1 MQVTETLAEGLKRQF
16 KVTLPAQELDQK
28 LDQRLRQLG
37 ATARLPGFRPG
48 KVPLPLLKKR
58 YGGSLL
64 GEILEQAVQDSSS
77 RAMAERGL
85 RAATMPKIEITAFAE
100 GKDLEY
106 TLALE
111 LLPEI
116 QPIDFS
122 TLQLERLKVD
132 VTDEEVDKSVERI
145 HERSR
150 RNEPVDPPRPAASGD
165 TVMID
170 FEGKVDGEVF
180 PGGEAKDFP
189 LELGSGRFIPGFE
202 DQLVG
207 AGTGE
212 NRTVTV
218 TFPTDYPAEKLAGK
232 DAAFA
237 VTIKEVRAPVTVPL
251 DDEFAKTLGVEN
263 VETLR
268 RSVREQIERDYAGA
282 ARMKLKRAL
291 LDKLAEA
298 HHFTVP
304 DGMIEGEFES
314 IWKQASEA
322 KERGMLEPELAAK
335 SEDELKAEYR
345 GIAERRVRLGL
356 LLSEVGRLNNIQVSE
371 DELKRAMIEEARRY
385 PGQERQVIEHFRKN
399 RDAMDGLRAPI
410 FEEKVVDFIVEMA
423 TVSDRKVTSAELFA
437 EEDDKPAAA

>member
-85 RAATMPKIEITAFAE
+85 RAATVPKIEITAFAE

-116 QPIDFS
+116 KPIDFG
-122 TLQLERLKVD
+122 TLALERLKAD
-132 VTDEEVDKSVERI
+132 VTDEEVDQSVERI
-145 HERSR
+145 RERSR
-150 RNEPVDPPRPAASGD
+150 RTEPVSPPRPAATGD

-170 FEGKVDGEVF
+170 FEGKVDGEAF
-180 PGGEAKDFP
+180 AGGEAKDFP
-189 LELGSGRFIPGFE
+189 LELGTGRFIPGFE

-207 AGTGE
+207 ANAGE
-212 NRTVTV
+212 SRTVAV

-232 DAAFA
+232 EAAFA

-251 DDEFAKTLGVEN
+251 DDEFAKTLGVDSLEA
-263 VETLR
+263 LR
-268 RSVREQIERDYAGA
+268 RTVREQIERDYAAA
-282 ARMKLKRAL
+282 ARLKLKRKL

-304 DGMIEGEFES
+304 DGMVDGEFDA

-322 KERGMLEPELAAK
+322 KERGALEPELAAK

-399 RDAMDGLRAPI
+399 REAMDGLRAPI
-410 FEEKVVDFIVEMA
+410 FEEKVIDFIVEMA
-423 TVSDRKVTSAELFA
+423 TVQDRKVTPAELFA
-437 EEDDKPAAA
+437 DDDDKPAAV

>member
-28 LDQRLRQLG
+28 LDQRLRQIG

-58 YGGSLL
+58 YGGSLM

-85 RAATMPKIEITAFAE
+85 RAATQPKIEITAFGE
-100 GKDLEY
+100 GTGLEY

-116 QPIDFS
+116 KPVDFGA
-122 TLQLERLKVD
+122 LELERLKAEVSDEDVD
-132 VTDEEVDKSVERI
+132 QNVGRI
-145 HERSR
+145 HQRSQR
-150 RNEPVDPPRPAASGD
+150 TEPVTSPRPAAAGD
-165 TVMID
+165 TVVID
-170 FEGKVDGEVF
+170 FKGTLDGEAF
-180 PGGEAKDFP
+180 AGGEATDFP
-189 LELGSGRFIPGFE
+189 LELGSNRFIPGFE

-207 AGTGE
+207 AGAGE
-212 NRTVTV
+212 SREVTV
-218 TFPTDYPAEKLAGK
+218 TFPADYPAEKLAGK
-232 DAAFA
+232 EAKFA
-237 VTIKEVRAPVTVPL
+237 VTIKELRALATVPL
-251 DDEFAKTLGVEN
+251 DDEFAKSLGLDNLEA
-263 VETLR
+263 LR
-268 RSVREQIERDYAGA
+268 RTVREQLERDYGSA
-282 ARMKLKRAL
+282 ARLKLKRQL
-291 LDKLAEA
+291 LDKLAET

-304 DGMIEGEFES
+304 EGMIEAEFES
-314 IWKQASEA
+314 IWKQAAEA

-345 GIAERRVRLGL
+345 SIAERRVRLGL
-356 LLSEVGRLNNIQVSE
+356 LLSEVGRLNNIQVNE
-371 DELKRAMIEEARRY
+371 DEVKRAMIEEARRF

-399 RDAMDGLRAPI
+399 PEAMAGLRAPI

-423 TVSDRKVTSAELFA
+423 TVHDRKVTPTELFA
-437 EEDDKPAAA
+437 DDDTKAA